1 MNVPVYIVE
10 NCYYMQNDKFSWS
23 EYAHSIQSVHKNSE
37 DALDVLRAIYKAATQ
52 NPSMY
57 DVLIDE
63 EAAVPYVL
71 YRWKNADNKQHERFV
86 EIAIRDLT

>member
-10 NCYYMQNDKFSWS
+10 NSYYMQNDKFSWT
-23 EYAHSIQSVHKNSE
+23 EYDHSIQSVHKNSKG
-37 DALDVLRAIYKAATQ
+37 AFDVLRAIYKKAAQ
-52 NPSMY
+52 NPNNY

-71 YRWKNADNKQHERFV
+71 YRWKGAENKQFECFV
-86 EIAIRDLT
+86 QIAIRDLI

>member
-10 NCYYMQNDKFSWS
+10 NCYYMQNDKFSWI
-23 EYAHSIQSVHKNSE
+23 EYAHAIQSVHKNSE

-57 DVLIDE
+57 DVQLDE
-63 EAAVPYVL
+63 GATTPYVL
-71 YRWKNADNKQHERFV
+71 YRWKNTDNKQHERFV
-86 EIAIRDLT
+86 QIAIRDLT

>member
-10 NCYYMQNDKFSWS
+10 NCYYLQNDKFSWV
-23 EYAHSIQSVHKNSE
+23 EYDHSIQSVHKNSGG
-37 DALDVLRAIYKAATQ
+37 AFDVLRAIHKKATQ
-52 NPSMY
+52 NPNNY

-71 YRWKNADNKQHERFV
+71 YRWRGAENKQFERFA
-86 EIAIRDLT
+86 EIITRDLT